1 MSYNRKIRIE
11 YYVVVT
17 GPKEDRNAEPRHL
30 FNLENLIAKADK
42 YTLKERSF
50 DYYQEKARLDK
61 MRYNSISN
69 YWYLNFARLSQTN
82 IPSKGFEDSETEPMT
97 LLEGEYIGNEV
108 TAVYDVE
115 NHIIALQRNRNSLSS
130 TGVEYYL
137 SELLNSSKYD
147 IYLDPI
153 LANENKLGNAKIYR
167 KLTMRFADLRKS
179 KLKGDEGS
187 SFARLFEYFEDS
199 EASTAT
205 VTISLGHMKRGS
217 LDKETISNT
226 IDLIN
231 DNRGLVSSAEL
242 NIKASE
248 VDPVDTIDL
257 FTMKCHDFINIKL
270 EKLETIEFENLAD
283 EIHARYNKSKELIL
297 QSLKS

>member
-11 YYVVVT
+11 YFVVVA
-17 GPKEDRNAEPRHL
+17 GPREDRNAEPRHL

-42 YTLKERSF
+42 YALKERTF

-61 MRYNSISN
+61 MRYNGISN

-137 SELLNSSKYD
+137 SELLDSSKYG

-153 LANENKLGNAKIYR
+153 LANDDKLGNAI
-167 KLTMRFADLRKS
+167 
-179 KLKGDEGS
+179 
-187 SFARLFEYFEDS
+187 
-199 EASTAT
+199 
-205 VTISLGHMKRGS
+205 
-217 LDKETISNT
+217 
-226 IDLIN
+226 LI
-231 DNRGLVSSAEL
+231 
-242 NIKASE
+242 
-248 VDPVDTIDL
+248 
-257 FTMKCHDFINIKL
+257 
-270 EKLETIEFENLAD
+270 
-283 EIHARYNKSKELIL
+283 
-297 QSLKS
+297 